1 MTETASYDL
10 RDSHSHG
17 LADLRREVR
26 QRYHCDGSREYVPD
40 GAHSPFTESLLRK
53 AGGGTAADIVGG
65 KGEGYHEQAH
75 AAACKHIVA
84 AVLDLELADD
94 ETDKKH
100 TYQICDYNDKSLGL

>member
-1 MTETASYDL
+1 MAETSSYDF
-10 RDSHSHG
+10 RDGHGHG

-26 QRYHCDGSREYVPD
+26 QRDHGNGSREHIPD
-40 GAHSPFTESLLRK
+40 RAHSPFAESLLGK
-53 AGGGTAADIVGG
+53 AGGGTASDIVGG

-84 AVLDLELADD
+84 AVFDLELADD

-100 TYQICDYNDKSLGL
+100 TDQICDYNDKSLGL